1 MALDLVIPGMAE
13 EGFEDGQLKLLQV
26 IQYKLTIKVWMRG
39 LALLISFFCSHRPQ
53 LRYLEGK
60 N

>member
-53 LRYLEGK
+53 L
-60 N
+60 